1 MPMKKSKDSKKDKA
15 EIKYLLNFLKATKGG
30 KYAKVDK
37 ASSKY
42 SRSSQEAE
50 VITCEERYFYG
61 LS

>member
-1 MPMKKSKDSKKDKA
+1 MTMKKPNYSKKGKT

-37 ASSKY
+37 DSSKY
-42 SRSSQEAE
+42 SRSNQEE
-50 VITCEERYFYG
+50 ETITCEEQYFYG